1 MKLFIMKKKS
11 EKKGKEF
18 TALYYSFKG
27 RDIMLTYDTTT
38 LLTLGDLKPSELD
51 NLEVNKKIE
60 IKE

>member
-11 EKKGKEF
+11 EKKGKEY
-18 TALYYSFKG
+18 TALYTSFKG
-27 RDIMLTYDTTT
+27 KDLMLSIDTTL

-51 NLEVNKKIE
+51 NLKINEKIE

>member
-11 EKKGKEF
+11 EKKGKEY
-18 TALYYSFKG
+18 TALYCSFKG
-27 RDIMLTYDTTT
+27 KDLMLSIDTTL

-51 NLEVNKKIE
+51 SLELNKKFE